1 MNTSDFDYELP
12 QELIAQTP
20 AERRDGARMMVLHP
34 ETGRIEHR
42 QFIELPEFLMPA
54 DLLVMNNTQVIP
66 ARVSGRKKE
75 SGGAVELFFLE
86 RLNQEAP
93 EIWEVLLKSSRRP
106 KPGQKIEIEGSSA
119 VATFLEDLGRGQAR
133 VAIDQSVLDMLD
145 HAGTTP
151 LPPYI
156 RRGHERLEDKIRY
169 QTLFARSP
177 GAVAAP
183 TAGLHFTPDVLNRIQ
198 AAGGETAEVTLHV
211 GLGTFQSVEAENL
224 EDHLMHSERYECP
237 EEAAAAWIRARE
249 GGGRVIGVG
258 STSVRT
264 LETVAAREG
273 AIQASKG
280 RSDLFI
286 YPPYSFKAV
295 DAMLTNFHLPRS
307 SLIMMVSALAGHE
320 FTMEAY
326 RAAVAERYRFY
337 SYGDCMLIV

>member
-1 MNTSDFDYELP
+1 MKTSDFDYDLP

-20 AERRDGARMMVLHP
+20 TQRRDGARMMVLHRG
-34 ETGRIEHR
+34 EKRIEHR
-42 QFIELPEFLMPA
+42 KFIDLPEFLRPA
-54 DLLVMNNTQVIP
+54 DLLVLNNTQVIP
-66 ARVSGRKKE
+66 ARVYGRKKE

-86 RLNQEAP
+86 RLNPLEP

-106 KPGQKIEIEGSSA
+106 KPGQEIEIEGSSA

-133 VAIDQSVLDMLD
+133 VEVDKPVLDILNQ
-145 HAGTTP
+145 AGETP

-156 RRGHERLEDKIRY
+156 RRDSADPEDESRY
-169 QTLFARSP
+169 QTLFASLP

-183 TAGLHFTPDVLNRIQ
+183 TAGLHFTSEVLDRIRS
-198 AAGGETAEVTLHV
+198 AGAETAEVTLHV

-224 EDHLMHSERYECP
+224 EDHVMHSERFELP
-237 EEAAAAWIRARE
+237 EEAAAAWKRAR
-249 GGGRVIGVG
+249 GRGGRVIGVG

-273 AIQASKG
+273 SIQASKG
-280 RSDLFI
+280 RSDMFI
-286 YPPYSFKAV
+286 YPPYSFQGV
-295 DAMLTNFHLPRS
+295 DAMLTNFHLPCS
-307 SLIMMVSALAGHE
+307 SLIMMVSALAEHD

-326 RAAVAERYRFY
+326 RIAVAEKYRFY